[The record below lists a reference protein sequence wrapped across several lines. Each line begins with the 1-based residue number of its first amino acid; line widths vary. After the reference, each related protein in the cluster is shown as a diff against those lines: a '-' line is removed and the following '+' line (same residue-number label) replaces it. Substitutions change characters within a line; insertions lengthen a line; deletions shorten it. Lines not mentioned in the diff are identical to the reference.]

1 MFSIGIGYCNGF
13 SSIGKSRENEVSQ
26 NWEKQKTARNG
37 FFRINNFVFN
47 SQQSKNLA
55 KMKQVK
61 IEVEDRQDLK

>member
-1 MFSIGIGYCNGF
+1 MFNIGIGYCNGS

-26 NWEKQKTARNG
+26 NWEKQKTARNI
-37 FFRINNFVFN
+37 FFRVNNFVFN

-61 IEVEDRQDLK
+61 KVENRQKK